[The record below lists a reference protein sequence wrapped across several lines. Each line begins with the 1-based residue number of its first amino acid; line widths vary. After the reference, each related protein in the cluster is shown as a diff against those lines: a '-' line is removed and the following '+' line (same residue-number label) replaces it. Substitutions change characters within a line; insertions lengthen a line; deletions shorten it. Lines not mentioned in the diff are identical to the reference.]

1 MTTAKVSETELEN
14 ASPAAT
20 SYVELETAAGVSEHA
35 LLSAIR
41 TLFKTTYDTL
51 YQPLDAELTSL
62 AGASA
67 NGVSLV
73 TAANYAAMLTLL
85 GAITASSTDTLT
97 NKTFNA
103 DGTGNSISNIE
114 NADIKAAAAI
124 ALNKL
129 AALTAS
135 ELVVTDA
142 NGFLTNATGVSAT
155 EAGYLNGVTSAIQTQ
170 LDLKAPLASPTFTG
184 TVTIPKTTEIQDTSA
199 DHQYVLAVNELTA
212 DRTVTLPLLTG
223 NDEFVFAAHT
233 KTLTNKR
240 VTPRTDSTTSSATPT
255 INTDNVDFYHLTAQ
269 TADITSF
276 TTNLSGTPTTD
287 QRLHIAVTGTAA
299 RAITWGTS
307 FEAGAVSLPTT
318 TVTTQRLD
326 VLFIWNAVTSK
337 WRCMA
342 SGSA

>member
-1 MTTAKVSETELEN
+1 MTTAKISETELEN
-14 ASPAAT
+14 TSPTDT
-20 SYVELETAAGVSEHA
+20 SFVELETLGGVSEHTK
-35 LLSAIR
+35 LSAIR
-41 TLFKTTYDTL
+41 TLFKVTYDTVYATIASLSDYVTKAL
-51 YQPLDAELTSL
+51 YDAHTILYATSDNTPIALTI
-62 AGASA
+62 GEQTVVGRVTGGNISA
-67 NGVSLV
+67 LSIDSDLSSVS
-73 TAANYAAMLTLL
+73 
-85 GAITASSTDTLT
+85 GSDDTLPSAKAT
-97 NKTFNA
+97 
-103 DGTGNSISNIE
+103 
-114 NADIKAAAAI
+114 KAA
-124 ALNKL
+124 
-129 AALTAS
+129 
-135 ELVVTDA
+135 
-142 NGFLTNATGVSAT
+142 
-155 EAGYLNGVTSAIQTQ
+155 

-269 TADITSF
+269 TVDITSF

-299 RAITWGTS
+299 RAITWGAS

>member
-1 MTTAKVSETELEN
+1 MGKLISQTGSEN
-14 ASPAAT
+14 ATPAAT
-20 SYVELETAAGVSEHA
+20 SFVELETTGGMSEHA
-35 LLSAIR
+35 LLSSIR
-41 TLFKTTYDTL
+41 TLFKTTYDGVYATIASLSDYVTKAL
-51 YQPLDAELTSL
+51 YDAHSILYATSD
-62 AGASA
+62 
-67 NGVSLV
+67 N
-73 TAANYAAMLTLL
+73 TP
-85 GAITASSTDTLT
+85 
-97 NKTFNA
+97 
-103 DGTGNSISNIE
+103 
-114 NADIKAAAAI
+114 
-124 ALNKL
+124 
-129 AALTAS
+129 AALTVG
-135 ELVVTDA
+135 EQTVV
-142 NGFLTNATGVSAT
+142 GRATGGNISALAIDSDLTAVSGSDDTLPSAKAT
-155 EAGYLNGVTSAIQTQ
+155 KTA

-199 DHQYVLAVNELTA
+199 DHQYVLAVNELAA

-223 NDEFVFAAHT
+223 NDEFVFAAHA

-269 TADITSF
+269 TVDITSF

-287 QRLHIAVTGTAA
+287 QRLHVAVTGTAA

>member
-1 MTTAKVSETELEN
+1 MTTAKISETELEN
-14 ASPAAT
+14 TSPTDT
-20 SYVELETAAGVSEHA
+20 SFVELETSGGVSEHTK
-35 LLSAIR
+35 LSAIR
-41 TLFKTTYDTL
+41 TLFKVTYDTDYATIASLLDYVTKAL
-51 YQPLDAELTSL
+51 YDAHTILYATSDNTPTALTVGEQTVVGR
-62 AGASA
+62 ATGGNISA
-67 NGVSLV
+67 LSIDSDLSSVS
-73 TAANYAAMLTLL
+73 
-85 GAITASSTDTLT
+85 GSDDTLPSAKAT
-97 NKTFNA
+97 
-103 DGTGNSISNIE
+103 
-114 NADIKAAAAI
+114 KAA
-124 ALNKL
+124 
-129 AALTAS
+129 
-135 ELVVTDA
+135 
-142 NGFLTNATGVSAT
+142 
-155 EAGYLNGVTSAIQTQ
+155 

-199 DHQYVLAVNELTA
+199 DHQYVLAVNELAA

-223 NDEFVFAAHT
+223 NDEFVFAAHA

-269 TADITSF
+269 TVDITSF
-276 TTNLSGTPTTD
+276 TANLSGTPTTD

>member
-1 MTTAKVSETELEN
+1 MGKLISQTGSEN

-20 SYVELETAAGVSEHA
+20 SFVELETAAGVSEHA

-41 TLFKTTYDTL
+41 TLFKTTYDGL

-73 TAANYAAMLTLL
+73 TAANYAAMITLL

-103 DGTGNSISNIE
+103 DGTGNSITNIE

-135 ELVVTDA
+135 ELVVTDS

-170 LDLKAPLASPTFTG
+170 INTKAPYQPTGATYTPSSGAQNVALDVTSNNMHIVSGHASGTAITFTITGAANNQPFVVSILQGG
-184 TVTIPKTTEIQDTSA
+184 TTVSTIAGWFATIRWAGGAAPT
-199 DHQYVLAVNELTA
+199 LTA
-212 DRTVTLPLLTG
+212 TL
-223 NDEFVFAAHT
+223 
-233 KTLTNKR
+233 NKR
-240 VTPRTDSTTSSATPT
+240 DTFGFIRTG
-255 INTDNVDFYHLTAQ
+255 
-269 TADITSF
+269 ADTYDGFVIGQ
-276 TTNLSGTPTTD
+276 N
-287 QRLHIAVTGTAA
+287 
-299 RAITWGTS
+299 
-307 FEAGAVSLPTT
+307 
-318 TVTTQRLD
+318 
-326 VLFIWNAVTSK
+326 
-337 WRCMA
+337 C
-342 SGSA
+342 

>member
-1 MTTAKVSETELEN
+1 MGKKISQTGDEN

-20 SYVELETAAGVSEHA
+20 SFVELETAAGVSEHA

-41 TLFKTTYDTL
+41 TLFKTTYDTVYATIASLSDYVTKAL
-51 YQPLDAELTSL
+51 YDAHSILYATSDNTPTALTVGEQTVVGRATGGNISAL
-62 AGASA
+62 AIDSDLSS
-67 NGVSLV
+67 VS
-73 TAANYAAMLTLL
+73 
-85 GAITASSTDTLT
+85 GSDDTLPSAKAT
-97 NKTFNA
+97 
-103 DGTGNSISNIE
+103 
-114 NADIKAAAAI
+114 KAA
-124 ALNKL
+124 
-129 AALTAS
+129 
-135 ELVVTDA
+135 
-142 NGFLTNATGVSAT
+142 
-155 EAGYLNGVTSAIQTQ
+155 
-170 LDLKAPLASPTFTG
+170 LDLKANLASPTFTG

-255 INTDNVDFYHLTAQ
+255 INTDNLDFYHLTAQ

-287 QRLHIAVTGTAA
+287 QRLHIAVTGTGA

-307 FEAGAVSLPTT
+307 FEAGAVALPTT

>member
-1 MTTAKVSETELEN
+1 MTTAKISETELEN
-14 ASPAAT
+14 TSPADT
-20 SYVELETAAGVSEHA
+20 SFVELETSGGVSEHTK
-35 LLSAIR
+35 LSAIR
-41 TLFKTTYDTL
+41 TLFKVTYDAVYATIASLSDYVTKAL
-51 YQPLDAELTSL
+51 YDAHTILYATSD
-62 AGASA
+62 
-67 NGVSLV
+67 N
-73 TAANYAAMLTLL
+73 TPT
-85 GAITASSTDTLT
+85 
-97 NKTFNA
+97 
-103 DGTGNSISNIE
+103 
-114 NADIKAAAAI
+114 
-124 ALNKL
+124 
-129 AALTAS
+129 ALTVG
-135 ELVVTDA
+135 EQTVI
-142 NGFLTNATGVSAT
+142 GRATGGNISALAIDSDLSSVSGSDDTIPSAKAT
-155 EAGYLNGVTSAIQTQ
+155 KTA
-170 LDLKAPLASPTFTG
+170 LDLKAPIASPTFTG
-184 TVTIPKTTEIQDTSA
+184 TMTVPKTLEIQDTSA

>member
-1 MTTAKVSETELEN
+1 MGKLISQTGSENPT
-14 ASPAAT
+14 PAET
-20 SYVELETAAGVSEHA
+20 SFIELETAGGVSEHV

-41 TLFKTTYDTL
+41 TLFKATYD
-51 YQPLDAELTSL
+51 
-62 AGASA
+62 
-67 NGVSLV
+67 GV
-73 TAANYAAMLTLL
+73 YA
-85 GAITASSTDTLT
+85 TASSLSSYVTKALYDAHTILYATTDDTP
-97 NKTFNA
+97 
-103 DGTGNSISNIE
+103 
-114 NADIKAAAAI
+114 
-124 ALNKL
+124 
-129 AALTAS
+129 AALTVG
-135 ELVVTDA
+135 EQTVV
-142 NGFLTNATGVSAT
+142 GRATGGNISALAIDSDLSSVSGNDDTLPSAKAT
-155 EAGYLNGVTSAIQTQ
+155 KAA

-184 TVTIPKTTEIQDTSA
+184 TVVLPKTTEIQDTSA
-199 DHQYVLAVNELTA
+199 DHQYVLAVNELAA

-287 QRLHIAVTGTAA
+287 QKLHIAVTGTAA

>member
-1 MTTAKVSETELEN
+1 MGKLISQTGSEN

-20 SYVELETAAGVSEHA
+20 SFVELETAAGVSEHSP
-35 LLSAIR
+35 LSAVR
-41 TLFKTTYDTL
+41 TLFKTTYDAVYATIASLSDYVTKAL
-51 YQPLDAELTSL
+51 YDAHTIL
-62 AGASA
+62 
-67 NGVSLV
+67 
-73 TAANYAAMLTLL
+73 YAT
-85 GAITASSTDTLT
+85 TDNTP
-97 NKTFNA
+97 
-103 DGTGNSISNIE
+103 
-114 NADIKAAAAI
+114 
-124 ALNKL
+124 
-129 AALTAS
+129 AALTVG
-135 ELVVTDA
+135 EQTVV
-142 NGFLTNATGVSAT
+142 GRATGGNISALAIDSDLTAVSGSDDTLPSAKAT
-155 EAGYLNGVTSAIQTQ
+155 KAA

-184 TVTIPKTTEIQDTSA
+184 TVILPKTLEIQDTSA
-199 DHQYVLAVNELTA
+199 DHQYVLAVSELTA

-223 NDEFVFAAHT
+223 NDEYVFAAHT

-240 VTPRTDSTTSSATPT
+240 VTPRTDSTTSSGTPT
-255 INTDNVDFYHLTAQ
+255 INTDNLDFYHLTAQ

-307 FEAGAVSLPTT
+307 FEAGAVALPTT

-326 VLFIWNAVTSK
+326 VLFIWNAVTAK

>member
-1 MTTAKVSETELEN
+1 MGKLISQTGSENPT
-14 ASPAAT
+14 PADT
-20 SYVELETAAGVSEHA
+20 SFIELETAGGVSEHV

-41 TLFKTTYDTL
+41 ALFKVTYD
-51 YQPLDAELTSL
+51 
-62 AGASA
+62 
-67 NGVSLV
+67 GVYV
-73 TAANYAAMLTLL
+73 
-85 GAITASSTDTLT
+85 TASSLSSYVTKALYDAHTILYATTDDTP
-97 NKTFNA
+97 
-103 DGTGNSISNIE
+103 
-114 NADIKAAAAI
+114 
-124 ALNKL
+124 
-129 AALTAS
+129 AALTVG
-135 ELVVTDA
+135 EQTVV
-142 NGFLTNATGVSAT
+142 GRATGGNISALAIDSDLSSVSGSDDTIPSAKAT
-155 EAGYLNGVTSAIQTQ
+155 KTA
-170 LDLKAPLASPTFTG
+170 LDLKAPIASPTFTG
-184 TVTIPKTTEIQDTSA
+184 TMTVPKTLEIQDTSA

>member
-1 MTTAKVSETELEN
+1 MTDALISQTGSEN

-20 SYVELETAAGVSEHA
+20 SFVELETAAGVSEHA

-41 TLFKTTYDTL
+41 TLFKTTYDTVYATIASLSDYVTKAL
-51 YQPLDAELTSL
+51 YDAHSILYATSDNTPTALTVGEQTVVGRATGGNISAL
-62 AGASA
+62 AIDSDLSS
-67 NGVSLV
+67 VS
-73 TAANYAAMLTLL
+73 
-85 GAITASSTDTLT
+85 GSDDTLPSAKAT
-97 NKTFNA
+97 
-103 DGTGNSISNIE
+103 
-114 NADIKAAAAI
+114 KAA
-124 ALNKL
+124 
-129 AALTAS
+129 
-135 ELVVTDA
+135 
-142 NGFLTNATGVSAT
+142 
-155 EAGYLNGVTSAIQTQ
+155 
-170 LDLKAPLASPTFTG
+170 LDLKANLASPTFTG

-255 INTDNVDFYHLTAQ
+255 INTDNLDFYHLTAQ

-287 QRLHIAVTGTAA
+287 QRLHIAVTGTGA

-307 FEAGAVSLPTT
+307 FEAGAVALPTT